1 MKTFIASLFLLF
13 AVAGFSQTTYF
24 VKDHSTND
32 LIPFVK
38 IRPNTGPPFLADLDG
53 SFLLQPE
60 VSVIDIRITGYRD
73 TLISVE
79 KIENTTIHLIPLFQN
94 IPEVIAI
101 AGENPAHRIMDLV
114 IANRKKNNPLE
125 NDAFRYE
132 SYSKFTFDINREAID
147 SIPKETTDST
157 LISIR
162 KFFTEQY
169 LFMLEST
176 ATRSFIPPFSDKEEI
191 TAFKVSGFSDPMF
204 STFANEMQSFSF
216 YDNQFE
222 LRGKTY
228 INPIAFGGT
237 RRYLFVLEDTTV
249 VNKDTTFTIFYRPRK
264 GKNFDGMTG
273 RLYINTN
280 GYAIEKVIASPYS
293 DTTGTEITIIQEYA
307 FIDSRKWFPSKLS
320 TEIAF
325 HRITIGAG
333 ESRLKNA
340 FIQGK
345 GNTYIKNIVL
355 NPPDLVKRDFKNVSV
370 AVSEDAGTITDEIWD
385 TLRTYSISEKEKR
398 TYFMMDSVSK
408 EQNLD
413 QKLKML
419 SLLAQG
425 KVPLGK
431 VNSDLSRILNFS
443 LYEGY
448 RFGAGLESSK
458 KLLKKATF
466 GGYFGWGTRDR
477 DWKYGAYSKIQLY
490 KKRELN
496 LSLRYQQDLLER
508 GGTMF
513 QNDIFTLNSDNL
525 YRQFFIQNME
535 KQRLGEVVLSGNI
548 RSNIKIS
555 IIGNYQRIQ
564 TTDGYN
570 FAALGDYVPVPL
582 KHDFDLAETSFELT
596 WNIREK
602 ILQLG
607 ENSISKGTN
616 YPKIR
621 FKATKG
627 WKNWLDSE
635 LNYTRFYLEI
645 QQEIAV
651 RGAGKL
657 NWKISAAQTLGDVP
671 LFLLHAGNGT
681 GRNWNLSVMN
691 TFETMLPSEF
701 YNSSQTAVFTRF
713 TFNSFQTKANWNEPQ
728 IGIHHAMG
736 YGEMNTKA
744 NHSISFQSMEKGF
757 FEGGLILNNLL
768 STNSIGL
775 GIAGFYR
782 YGSYSQSDWRKNIVP
797 KITLSIHF

>member
-1 MKTFIASLFLLF
+1 MKTFITTLFFLYAAFGL
-13 AVAGFSQTTYF
+13 SQTAYF
-24 VKDHSTND
+24 VKDAITKD
-32 LIPFVK
+32 AIPFVK
-38 IRPNTGPPFLADLDG
+38 IRPNTGSPFLADING
-53 SFLLQPE
+53 SFLLQSE
-60 VSVIDIRITGYRD
+60 VSEIDIRMTGYRD
-73 TLISVE
+73 TLISIE

-101 AGENPAHRIMDLV
+101 AGENPAHRIMDIV

-157 LISIR
+157 LIRIR

-216 YDNQFE
+216 YENQFE
-222 LRGKTY
+222 LQGKTY

-237 RRYLFVLEDTTV
+237 KRYLFVLEDTTI
-249 VNKDTTFTIFYRPRK
+249 VNLDTTFTIFFRPRK

-293 DTTGTEITIIQEYA
+293 DTTGIEITIIQEYA
-307 FIDSRKWFPSKLS
+307 FMDSKKWFPSKLS
-320 TEIAF
+320 TEISF
-325 HRITIGAG
+325 QRITIGAG
-333 ESRLKNA
+333 KSNLKNA

-345 GNTYIKNIVL
+345 GSTYIKNTEL

-370 AVSEDAGTITDEIWD
+370 TVSEEAGTITDEIWD

-398 TYFMMDSVSK
+398 TYYMIDSVSK

-431 VNSDLSRILNFS
+431 VNLDLSRILNYS

-458 KLLKKATF
+458 NLLKKATF
-466 GGYFGWGTRDR
+466 GSYFGWGTRDR

-496 LSLRYQQDLLER
+496 LSFRYQQDLLER
-508 GGTMF
+508 GGILF

-535 KQRLGEVVLSGNI
+535 KQRLGELVLSGNI

-555 IIGNYQRIQ
+555 LIGNYQRIQ
-564 TTDGYN
+564 TTDGYTYT
-570 FAALGDYVPVPL
+570 APGDYVSVPFIQ
-582 KHDFDLAETSFELT
+582 DFDLAETSLELT

-607 ENSISKGTN
+607 ENRISKGTN

-635 LNYTRFYLEI
+635 LNYSRFYMEI

-657 NWKISAAQTLGDVP
+657 NWKISAAQTVGEVP

-701 YNSSQTAVFTRF
+701 YNSAQAAIFTRF
-713 TFNSFQTKANWNEPQ
+713 TFNSLKTKADWNEPQ

-736 YGEMNTKA
+736 YGQMNTKA
-744 NHSISFQSMEKGF
+744 NHSISFQSMEKGY

-768 STNSIGL
+768 SANFVGF
-775 GIAGFYR
+775 GIAAFYR
-782 YGSYSQSDWRKNIVP
+782 YGYYSQSDWRKNIVP
-797 KITLSIHF
+797 KITLSVNF